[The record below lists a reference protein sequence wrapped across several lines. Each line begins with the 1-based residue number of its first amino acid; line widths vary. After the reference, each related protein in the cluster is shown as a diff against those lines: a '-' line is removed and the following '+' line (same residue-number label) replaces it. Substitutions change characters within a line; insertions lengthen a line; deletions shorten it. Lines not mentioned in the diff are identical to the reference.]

1 MDTLIAQLGVA
12 LAIGLLVGLER
23 GWRERDAPDRSRTA
37 GIRTFGIAGLLGG
50 LVTALAEAL
59 NAISVLVA
67 GFLAF
72 AGILA
77 WYKAREAAH
86 DEDFSV
92 TTVIAGLTVFVLG
105 ALCVAG
111 DFRVAAAGGAAL
123 AALLASREI
132 LHGLLKRLTWIEL
145 RSALVL
151 AVMTAIILPL
161 LPNRTFDPWGGFNP
175 REIWLL
181 TVLMAS
187 ISFAGYVA
195 TRVLGNARGL
205 IVSALAGA
213 VVSSTAVTLSL
224 ARTANASDNSL
235 SFAGAAS
242 LAAMTSILRV
252 CLVVLMLAPGVSA
265 FIALPALAAALAF
278 GICGTIALAIHGR
291 RPESPGAARNP
302 FELVPLLIFAL
313 LFAVAS
319 TASAALALQ
328 FKEQGLLMSSAIAGA
343 FDVDA
348 AVLSALRLINRS
360 MSVEI
365 VGQAV
370 LTALMANAIGRL
382 SLAVFAGPARFWLP
396 LAGMTLTAAA
406 AGYGAMLLG

>member
-382 SLAVFAGPARFWLP
+382 SLAVFAGPASYWLP

-406 AGYGAMLLG
+406 AGYGAMLLR